1 MKQHKTTNND
11 RFGGRSAC
19 SAAKRTMKPRSSGP
33 RVPEASRE
41 AKRIAACVLEVLA
54 GASSPTAAAA
64 ALDVSL
70 PRYYLLEQRA
80 IEALVNGC
88 EPRTGRTISPDREVD
103 IIRKQLERAER
114 DATRYQTLLRVAQ
127 RTIGLAPPVTPTGTK
142 TKGAKAKR
150 TRRPTARALVAARTL
165 RFDDNNAEAKNDS
178 AATLADN
185 IASSSVTEN
194 QPGATREPLS

>member
-1 MKQHKTTNND
+1 MKQLTTTNND
-11 RFGGRSAC
+11 RSAGHNG
-19 SAAKRTMKPRSSGP
+19 SSRVKTPVKSRSSGP

-80 IEALVNGC
+80 IEALVNAC
-88 EPRTGRTISPDREVD
+88 EPRTGRTISPIREVD
-103 IIRKQLERAER
+103 VIRKQLERAER

-127 RTIGLAPPVTPTGTK
+127 RTIGLAPATTQT
-142 TKGAKAKR
+142 GAKPKGSKGKR
-150 TRRPTARALVAARTL
+150 TRRPSARALVVARSLRSDENNAQSMASAAAMPA
-165 RFDDNNAEAKNDS
+165 DNNG
-178 AATLADN
+178 
-185 IASSSVTEN
+185 SSSVPEN
-194 QPGATREPLS
+194 QPGETREPL